1 MPFFDSAGVSIH
13 YEVEGS
19 GRPVVLLHG
28 LSSSIQQ
35 NWRRPGVIEALVE
48 AGFRTVALDFRGHG
62 RSDKPSESAAYDGTQ
77 MADDVTALMDHLEID
92 IADLAGYS
100 MGGAI
105 AASLLARRPER
116 FRRVIIAG
124 AGDGVLGADA
134 GIPRR
139 VPRRGRISGRDLAA
153 LGAIRNAERAPID
166 AAKLAEVTCPVLI
179 LAGRDD
185 RIAGAA
191 RRLAA
196 AIPGAAVIRVPGD
209 HFSAVGHPA
218 FRKAMV
224 EFLSAS

>member
-35 NWRRPGVIEALVE
+35 NWRRPGVIDALVK

-62 RSDKPSESAAYDGTQ
+62 RSEKPSERAAYDGTQ
-77 MADDVTALMDHLEID
+77 MGDDVTVLMDHLGID
-92 IADLAGYS
+92 VADLVGYS

-105 AASLLARRPER
+105 AVSLLARRPAR

-124 AGDGVLGADA
+124 AGDGVLGPDA
-134 GIPRR
+134 RIPRR

-153 LGAIRNAERAPID
+153 LGAIRNAERAPVD
-166 AAKLAEVTCPVLI
+166 VAKLAKVTCPVLI
-179 LAGRDD
+179 IVGRDD
-185 RIAGAA
+185 RVAGTG

-196 AIPGAAVIRVPGD
+196 AIPGATVVRVPGN

-224 EFLSAS
+224 EFLSS